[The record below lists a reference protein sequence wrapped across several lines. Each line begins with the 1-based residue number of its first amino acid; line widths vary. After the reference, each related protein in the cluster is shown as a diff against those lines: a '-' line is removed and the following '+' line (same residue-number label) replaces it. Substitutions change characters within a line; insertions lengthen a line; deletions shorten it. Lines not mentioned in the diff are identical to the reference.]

1 MGSLGE
7 VDHGASKEMLP
18 FDGHPDPVVNELN
31 RLENLLREKDR
42 ELGQAYSEIKG
53 LKVTEALKDKAIAE
67 LTKEL
72 KKQDEKLSS
81 LEKQLEQKN
90 LDVKRLSNER
100 KEALSAQFAAEATLR
115 RIHSSQKDEEVVPF
129 DAIIAPLESDIKAY
143 RHEIA
148 VLQDDKKALER
159 HLKLKETALVEAGN
173 ILRSALERALI
184 VEDVQNENI
193 ELKKQMEIYHE
204 ENKLLEKSNRQQV
217 LDIERLTH
225 TIAELEESI
234 LATGDVANAV
244 RFYQNQAAKLN
255 EEKRTLERELARAK
269 VYVNRVASTTAN
281 DWKDDADKLMP
292 VKRWLEER
300 RLLQGEIQ
308 RLRDKIAMAERS
320 AKAEAQL
327 NDKLRRKLKSLE
339 DDMRNE
345 SSNTSANNKDNASKQ
360 VTPKRSSSQPRQ
372 PIISVDGADKRRPAS
387 QPRASVSGKVLNKQP
402 SSETETAEK
411 SRHAAKRFDSPR
423 SAKSVAAGR
432 GERPMRN
439 HLWAQRIKVA
449 ADAGKENKEQN
460 PNYKAHLS
468 DSHENGD
475 CGVPTGAKLP
485 CVRPT
490 RTSGS
495 SCRRTRRRGLVEAIG
510 NTPLIRINS
519 LSDATGCEI
528 LGKAEFLNP
537 GGSVKD
543 RVAVKII
550 EEALESGDL
559 LCGGTVTEGS
569 AGSTAISLA
578 TVAPAYGCKC
588 HVVIPDDAAIEKSQI
603 IEALG
608 ATVERVRPVSITHRD
623 HFVNIA
629 RRRALEAN
637 KSAAAQRE
645 SSYKEINGSAH
656 VNTRILHKITATQVE
671 SDKILTNGSAHA
683 NSEIQHNGK
692 CGHDSDSKGGFF
704 ADQFENMANYRAHYE
719 WTGPEIWQQTEGALH
734 AFVAAAGTGG
744 TIAGVSR
751 YLKY

>member
-7 VDHGASKEMLP
+7 VVEHGVSKDMLP
-18 FDGHPDPVVNELN
+18 FDGHPDPVVDELN

-42 ELGQAYSEIKG
+42 ELGHAYNEIKG

-148 VLQDDKKALER
+148 LLQDDKKALER
-159 HLKLKETALVEAGN
+159 HLKLKEAALVEAGN

-184 VEDVQNENI
+184 VEDVQNQNI

-234 LATGDVANAV
+234 LSTGDVANAV

-281 DWKDDADKLMP
+281 EWKDDADKLMP

-308 RLRDKIAMAERS
+308 RLRDKIAMAEKS

-327 NDKLRRKLKSLE
+327 NDKLRRKLKALE

-345 SSNTSANNKDNASKQ
+345 SSNTSASNKDNATSKQ
-360 VTPKRSSSQPRQ
+360 ATPKRSSSQPRR
-372 PIISVDGADKRRPAS
+372 PIISADGADKRRPAS

-402 SSETETAEK
+402 GSETEAAEK
-411 SRHAAKRFDSPR
+411 NRHAAAKRFDSPR
-423 SAKSVAAGR
+423 SAKSVAAGGR
-432 GERPMRN
+432 GERPVRS
-439 HLWAQRIKVA
+439 HLWAHRSKVA
-449 ADAGKENKEQN
+449 DDAGKENKEQN
-460 PNYKAHLS
+460 PNYKAHLG
-468 DSHENGD
+468 DSHADGD
-475 CGVPTGAKLP
+475 CGVQCSEHEEAMDLRKLDE
-485 CVRPT
+485 
-490 RTSGS
+490 GK
-495 SCRRTRRRGLVEAIG
+495 ADD
-510 NTPLIRINS
+510 
-519 LSDATGCEI
+519 SDAVKSTKDSYEI
-528 LGKAEFLNP
+528 
-537 GGSVKD
+537 
-543 RVAVKII
+543 
-550 EEALESGDL
+550 
-559 LCGGTVTEGS
+559 
-569 AGSTAISLA
+569 
-578 TVAPAYGCKC
+578 
-588 HVVIPDDAAIEKSQI
+588 
-603 IEALG
+603 
-608 ATVERVRPVSITHRD
+608 
-623 HFVNIA
+623 
-629 RRRALEAN
+629 
-637 KSAAAQRE
+637 
-645 SSYKEINGSAH
+645 
-656 VNTRILHKITATQVE
+656 
-671 SDKILTNGSAHA
+671 
-683 NSEIQHNGK
+683 
-692 CGHDSDSKGGFF
+692 
-704 ADQFENMANYRAHYE
+704 
-719 WTGPEIWQQTEGALH
+719 
-734 AFVAAAGTGG
+734 
-744 TIAGVSR
+744 
-751 YLKY
+751 